1 MKKKFK
7 LAGLAFLIVTTAL
20 TGCKDQYRPPIL
32 TATSVSGIMPVSA
45 STGGMAEFC
54 KGDEMADRGF
64 FLSIDRG
71 PAPGSGIFSGNM
83 TDSYENT
90 TYYIRIRKMN
100 STETSQ
106 EIQLNITAET
116 GSGLLNFDADLDYGS
131 SSDATGGDRKTIHI
145 GTQILMTGNPG
156 ATGRPG
162 RMILTGM
169 SSSEKAYYTRPGSE
183 NTWWLNV
190 ESSPGVTGKISI
202 SSGYLSFLYVI
213 GTDSKFRNVSLISNN

>member
-7 LAGLAFLIVTTAL
+7 LAGLAFLIVTAAL
-20 TGCKDQYRPPIL
+20 TGCKDQFRPPFL

-45 STGGMAEFC
+45 SAGGIAEFC
-54 KGDEMADRGF
+54 KGDVMADRGF
-64 FLSIDRG
+64 SLSIDRG
-71 PAPGSGIFSGNM
+71 LAPGSGFFSDHM

-106 EIQLNITAET
+106 EIQLNFTDKT
-116 GSGLLNFDADLDYGS
+116 GSGMINFDADLDYGS
-131 SSDATGGDRKTIHI
+131 SSDVIGGDCKTIHI
-145 GTQILMTGNPG
+145 GTQIRMPGNPG

-169 SSSEKAYYTRPGSE
+169 SSTEKACYTRPGSE

-190 ESSPGVTGKISI
+190 ESSPGVTGEISI
-202 SSGYLSFLYVI
+202 SSGYLSFLCVI
-213 GTDSKFRNVSLISNN
+213 GADSKFSNVSRLSKN